1 MVKKDLQTERNRNNE
16 DVSKSFADLRVK
28 LGIQRRLS
36 DGEEDSQPSELTD
49 DEWAEIVKYQKEK
62 YDEDK
67 KKERREM
74 EVKKQMVRKTL
85 ESQL

>member
-36 DGEEDSQPSELTD
+36 DREEDSQPSELTD
-49 DEWAEIVKYQKEK
+49 DEWAEIVKYQKGK